1 MKKLLSK
8 PGFEVIFSLSL
19 FAILCLPPLVVAQ
32 TKKDIE
38 IKIINGDTTIN
49 GTDIKKLN
57 AQERADAL
65 QEIGKMGT
73 ITFRRMGK
81 DGQAD
86 IIIRRRK
93 EMRGDN
99 LLREQ
104 NGNGNRQPSMNG
116 NDDPASSPYK
126 TDFYSNNDA
135 LEPNQPRIR
144 LRRPGGIQVDSTVV
158 FRYKDNG
165 PLRLDLNVAP
175 PLMPQGRFRPAR
187 PNERDRFM
195 TYKHRNTQ
203 TFNYSNTGNDGI
215 STNISFNVSDAKA
228 EEAKKISGLEKP
240 ILAVNDI
247 NLSPEFSTG
256 KTFLSFNL
264 ALKNTATLKLTD
276 SDGKVLITGKV
287 IAGSYNKKITL
298 PLNGIYFLIVKQGAS
313 SAVKRIVKEN

>member
-19 FAILCLPPLVVAQ
+19 FAILCLPPLVIAQ
-32 TKKDIE
+32 TTKDIE
-38 IKIINGDTTIN
+38 IKIVNGDTTIN

-57 AQERADAL
+57 AEERADAL

-73 ITFRRMGK
+73 MTFRRMGK

-86 IIIRRRK
+86 IFIRRRK
-93 EMRGDN
+93 DLRGDN

-104 NGNGNRQPSMNG
+104 NGNRNRQPNMNG
-116 NDDPASSPYK
+116 NDDPSSSPYK

-144 LRRPGGIQVDSTVV
+144 LRRPGGLKVDSTVV

-165 PLRLDLNVAP
+165 PLRLDLNEAP
-175 PLMPQGRFRPAR
+175 PLMPQGRLRPAR

-195 TYKHRNTQ
+195 TYKHHNTQ
-203 TFNYSNTGNDGI
+203 TFNYTNTGNDGI
-215 STNISFNVSDAKA
+215 STNISFNVSDATKEDLKNIA
-228 EEAKKISGLEKP
+228 GADKTT
-240 ILAVNDI
+240 LAINDI
-247 NLSPEFSTG
+247 TLSPEFSTG

-264 ALKNTATLKLTD
+264 ALKNTATLKLTN
-276 SDGKVLITGKV
+276 SDGKVLIADKI
-287 IAGSYNKKITL
+287 IAGNYNKKITL
-298 PLNGIYFLIVKQGAS
+298 PLNGIYFLIVKQGANA
-313 SAVKRIVKEN
+313 AVKRIVKEN